1 MLYGY
6 IVWSFLCCVM
16 LVHRMSAVRLDCLV
30 ILVVCHVG
38 VWNECCTVALF
49 GHSCVVSCW
58 CIE

>member
-1 MLYGY
+1 
-6 IVWSFLCCVM
+6 
-16 LVHRMSAVRLDCLV
+16 MSAVRLDCLV

-38 VWNECCTVALF
+38 VWNECCTVTLF